1 LASLWNASSRG
12 QQKLWPKAFQSH
24 ALLISSLPLSLSPF
38 WESFVAK
45 ITALE
50 MQSKSSHH
58 KNLHTQNP
66 QLDDQGVIIWSIDK
80 VVLAGYR

>member
-1 LASLWNASSRG
+1 
-12 QQKLWPKAFQSH
+12 
-24 ALLISSLPLSLSPF
+24 
-38 WESFVAK
+38 
-45 ITALE
+45 